1 MIKADI
7 FSALIQ
13 CNEVMQQNIL
23 PPPQDRQYQEIII
36 FVIYDDDY
44 YYYHYYHYYH
54 WLLGAVHKWRHHFR
68 WVSLQTTHVLRV
80 HCILSIHGWSEV
92 KTVDTRQKWWRHL
105 WTVPY
110 PLLNWWKL
118 RTSLREDV
126 TKEVNPKTFQT
137 VNIYL
142 PETFDSGNEVSQF
155 CPINNTVTVSIN
167 PFFSH

>member
-54 WLLGAVHKWRHHFR
+54 WLLGAVNKWRHHFR

-80 HCILSIHGWSEV
+80 HRILSIHGWSEV
-92 KTVDTRQKWWRHL
+92 ESVDTCQKWWRHL
-105 WTVPY
+105 WTTPY
-110 PLLNWWKL
+110 LLFFPGPPISSSGRSWHPGTEHDTIYTWGIKMLFFATNEEFNMLFLAKTL
-118 RTSLREDV
+118 GKV
-126 TKEVNPKTFQT
+126 KEK
-137 VNIYL
+137 
-142 PETFDSGNEVSQF
+142 SG
-155 CPINNTVTVSIN
+155 
-167 PFFSH
+167 